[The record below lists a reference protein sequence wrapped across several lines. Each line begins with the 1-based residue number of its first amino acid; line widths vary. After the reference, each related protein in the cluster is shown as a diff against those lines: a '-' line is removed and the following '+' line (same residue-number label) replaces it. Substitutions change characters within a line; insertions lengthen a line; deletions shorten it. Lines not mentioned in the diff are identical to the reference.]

1 MKVKDAMRPAW
12 ALDTEASL
20 SDVVEAIQATGCE
33 AVPIAEQ
40 TNGADGANG
49 ANGEVVVR
57 QIVTVRDLPRL
68 LRIEESARR
77 GHAVGTSALDLLGA
91 LGRRPGFFP
100 TIRKD
105 NTLVDAWGL
114 MADECTT
121 HLPVVEKA
129 EVVGMLSLV
138 VTFSEFPHRSPA
150 AGFWR

>member
-1 MKVKDAMRPAW
+1 MQVKDAMRPAW
-12 ALDTEASL
+12 ALHTEAPL
-20 SDVVEAIQATGCE
+20 SEVVDAIRATGCE

-40 TNGADGANG
+40 P
-49 ANGEVVVR
+49 NGEIVVR
-57 QIVTVRDLPRL
+57 QIVTVRDLPGL
-68 LRIEESARR
+68 LRVEESARR

-91 LGRRPGFFP
+91 LGRRPGSFP

-105 NTLVDAWGL
+105 STLMDAWGL

-121 HLPVVEKA
+121 HLPVVEKT
-129 EVVGMLSLV
+129 EVIGMLSLV